1 MTSKFKLTSHIM
13 IHQPREV
20 MMQFLLQFYSSVGS
34 MEGSQSPGREDS
46 GCGAGIFHLSSS
58 GPGSPETSSIPNNEG
73 GQQHFDKTVR
83 LLVGSKHHFDLVKI
97 NLGVTGSSDTMKIL
111 TLASGSS
118 FGAIS
123 ATEVSLF
130 LLKVFKENYD

>member
-1 MTSKFKLTSHIM
+1 MEDSS
-13 IHQPREV
+13 PVRE
-20 MMQFLLQFYSSVGS
+20 
-34 MEGSQSPGREDS
+34 ES

-58 GPGSPETSSIPNNEG
+58 STERNPGSPETSISNNDQE
-73 GQQHFDKTVR
+73 HSNKTVR

-97 NLGVTGSSDTMKIL
+97 HLGPNVTSDTMKIL

-123 ATEVSLF
+123 ATEVSPIWLSF
-130 LLKVFKENYD
+130 S